1 MDTNTGN
8 NSPPST
14 DIMGAVEKLMANPD
28 IMSAVASAL
37 GGRNDN
43 SAAEDATTTPKTPVS
58 DTAVSAPALPA
69 SVSEILPALSS
80 LSDISRLSST
90 ATKKDRGATDDRICL
105 LNALK
110 PYLSPRRR
118 DAIDKLIRFSGI
130 SDILKKL

>member
-14 DIMGAVEKLMANPD
+14 NIMGAVEKLMANPD

-37 GGRNDN
+37 GGKK
-43 SAAEDATTTPKTPVS
+43 DAPVVDSSTSTPETFVS
-58 DTAVSAPALPA
+58 DTAVSAPTIPA
-69 SVSEILPALSS
+69 SMSEILPALSS

-90 ATKKDRGATDDRICL
+90 ASKNDKGSADDRICL

-118 DAIDKLIRFSGI
+118 DAIDKLIRFSGL